1 MKAENLTFKKIN
13 ETTFNYLNWT
23 VMNQMIQLF
32 RESTKILEPLL
43 RVLVIFNKTIQQEA
57 KNDNVE
63 EMTKDMGGQLMKMLY
78 EIEMTDAKPETHLI
92 VRNLIIIINQLQR
105 FAPLLTKQLKE
116 ISLNLNEQF
125 KKQVAPKIFNSSTG
139 KPSEEV
145 FSFLHKL
152 NVLMSYF
159 TLQ

>member
-1 MKAENLTFKKIN
+1 MSFLLDLSVTNIERMKAENLTYKKIN

-78 EIEMTDAKPETHLI
+78 EIDITDAKPETHLI

-105 FAPLLTKQLKE
+105 FVPLLTK
-116 ISLNLNEQF
+116 
-125 KKQVAPKIFNSSTG
+125 
-139 KPSEEV
+139 
-145 FSFLHKL
+145 
-152 NVLMSYF
+152 
-159 TLQ
+159 

>member
-1 MKAENLTFKKIN
+1 MSFLLDLSVTNIERMKAENLTFKKIN

-78 EIEMTDAKPETHLI
+78 EIDITDAKPETHLI

-105 FAPLLTKQLKE
+105 FVPLLTK
-116 ISLNLNEQF
+116 
-125 KKQVAPKIFNSSTG
+125 
-139 KPSEEV
+139 
-145 FSFLHKL
+145 
-152 NVLMSYF
+152 
-159 TLQ
+159 

>member
-1 MKAENLTFKKIN
+1 MSFLLDLSVTNIERMKAENLTFKKIN

-32 RESTKILEPLL
+32 RESTNILEPLL

-78 EIEMTDAKPETHLI
+78 EIDITDAKPETHLI

-105 FAPLLTKQLKE
+105 FVPLLTK
-116 ISLNLNEQF
+116 
-125 KKQVAPKIFNSSTG
+125 
-139 KPSEEV
+139 
-145 FSFLHKL
+145 
-152 NVLMSYF
+152 
-159 TLQ
+159 

>member
-1 MKAENLTFKKIN
+1 MLDLSVTNIERMKAENLTFKKIN
-13 ETTFNYLNWT
+13 ETTFNYLNWA

-78 EIEMTDAKPETHLI
+78 EIDITDAKPETHLI

-105 FAPLLTKQLKE
+105 FVPLLTK
-116 ISLNLNEQF
+116 
-125 KKQVAPKIFNSSTG
+125 
-139 KPSEEV
+139 
-145 FSFLHKL
+145 
-152 NVLMSYF
+152 
-159 TLQ
+159 

>member
-1 MKAENLTFKKIN
+1 MTNIERMKAENLTYKKIN

-78 EIEMTDAKPETHLI
+78 EIDITDAKPETHLI

-105 FAPLLTKQLKE
+105 FVPLLTK
-116 ISLNLNEQF
+116 
-125 KKQVAPKIFNSSTG
+125 
-139 KPSEEV
+139 
-145 FSFLHKL
+145 
-152 NVLMSYF
+152 
-159 TLQ
+159 